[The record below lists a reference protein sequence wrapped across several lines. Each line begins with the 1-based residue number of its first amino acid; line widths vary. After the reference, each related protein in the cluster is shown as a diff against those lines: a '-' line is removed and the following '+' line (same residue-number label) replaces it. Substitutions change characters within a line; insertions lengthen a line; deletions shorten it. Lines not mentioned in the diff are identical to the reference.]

1 MEYEDFLRK
10 KAIMDIHSGM
20 KDVPPLNPLMQLHQ
34 PLVVKWA
41 LRKGRAAIFAGTGL
55 GKTFMQM
62 EWADKVQGHTGGKI
76 IVLAPLAVSEQTVAE
91 AKKFGIHARIA
102 VSDDDIDGPGIYVT
116 NYGKA
121 HKFDLSQFIG
131 VVLDESSCLKHED
144 SKTKKMLVESF
155 KDTPWKLA
163 CTATPAPNDYTE
175 LGNHAEFLG
184 VMTMQEM
191 LSMFFV
197 HDAAKTQDW
206 RLKGHA
212 KDDFWKWMSS
222 WCVAFNKPSDLGL
235 DDGAYAL
242 PPLRYHTHIIES
254 EGEPQDGM
262 LFSFGASSLNEVRAA
277 KRMSLEDRCQKAKEI
292 ADSIEGQCA
301 IWCDLNDE
309 SEILSKI
316 IECSV
321 EVKGGDS
328 DDHKSTSMQKFASGE
343 IKTLISKTKICGFG
357 MNFQTCSDTIFVSV
371 NHSFESLYQA
381 IRRFWRFGQKS
392 PVDVHLILSSEE
404 LSVLESIK
412 RKESEAEAMTQ
423 SMVENMAEITKSE
436 IQETSRTVLEYAPS
450 GTFKLPAWIKENAHL
465 QENSALLT

>member
-1 MEYEDFLRK
+1 MKYEEFLDR
-10 KAIMDIHSGM
+10 KAILDIRSGM
-20 KDVPPLNPLMQLHQ
+20 DVVPELNPKLQLHQ
-34 PLVVKWA
+34 PLIVKWA

-55 GKTFMQM
+55 GKTFMQL
-62 EWADKVQGHTGGKI
+62 EWADKVHNHTGGSI
-76 IVLAPLAVSEQTVAE
+76 IILAPLAVAEQTVSEAE
-91 AKKFGIHARIA
+91 RFGIKASIA
-102 VSDDDIDGPGIYVT
+102 SSGDDVKTPGIYVT

-121 HKFDLSQFIG
+121 HKFDLSVFTG

-144 SKTKKMLVESF
+144 SKTKQMLIREF
-155 KDTPWKLA
+155 RDTPWKLA

-212 KDDFWKWMSS
+212 KDDFWKWMAS

-235 DDGAYAL
+235 EDEGYAL
-242 PPLRYHTHIIES
+242 PPLRYHTHIIEC
-254 EGEPQDGM
+254 EGRPQEGM
-262 LFSFGASSLNEVRAA
+262 LFSLGASSLSEVREA
-277 KRMSLEDRCQKAKEI
+277 KRDSIDLRCEKAREI
-292 ADSIEGQCA
+292 ASSIEGKVA
-301 IWCDLNDE
+301 IWCDLNEE
-309 SEILSKI
+309 SAMLTNI
-316 IECSV
+316 IPESV
-321 EVKGGDS
+321 EVKGSDS
-328 DDHKSTSMQKFASGE
+328 DDHKSRSMTGFANGE
-343 IKTLISKTKICGFG
+343 IKALISKTKICGFG
-357 MNFQTCSDTIFVSV
+357 MNFQSCSDTIFVSV

-381 IRRFWRFGQKS
+381 VRRFWRFGQKN

-412 RKESEAEAMTQ
+412 RKEEEAEAMTR

-436 IQETSRTVLEYAPS
+436 ISETKRSVTEYTPEKS
-450 GTFKLPAWIKENAHL
+450 LKFPPWVKKNAHL
-465 QENSALLT
+465 EVCASL

>member
-1 MEYEDFLRK
+1 MKYEEFLSR

-20 KDVPPLNPLMQLHQ
+20 DEVPDLNPSLHLHQ
-34 PLVVKWA
+34 PLIVRWA
-41 LRKGRAAIFAGTGL
+41 LKKGRAAIFAGTGM

-62 EWADKVQGHTGGKI
+62 EWADKVQKHTGGKI
-76 IVLAPLAVSEQTVAE
+76 IVLAPLAVAEQTVSEAE
-91 AKKFGIHARIA
+91 RFGICAKIA
-102 VSDDDIDGPGIYVT
+102 SSNEDISGPGIYIT

-121 HKFDLSQFIG
+121 HKFDLSQFAG

-144 SKTKKMLVESF
+144 SKTKKMLVEAF
-155 KDTPWKLA
+155 RETPWKLA

-212 KDDFWKWMSS
+212 KDDFWKWMAS
-222 WCVAFNKPSDLGL
+222 WSVAFNKPSDLGL
-235 DDGAYAL
+235 EDGAYKL
-242 PPLRYHTHIIES
+242 PPLRYHTHIIEC
-254 EGEPQDGM
+254 EGEPEDGM

-277 KRMSLEDRCQKAKEI
+277 KRMSLEDRCEKAKEI
-292 ADSIEGQCA
+292 AASIEGQCA
-301 IWCDLNDE
+301 IWCDLNEE
-309 SEILSKI
+309 SEMLSKM
-316 IECSV
+316 IEGSV
-321 EVKGGDS
+321 EVKGSDS
-328 DDHKSTSMQKFASGE
+328 DLHKSSSMQGFAAGT

-357 MNFQTCSDTIFVSV
+357 MNFQSCSDTIFVSV

-381 IRRFWRFGQKS
+381 IRRFWRFGQKNT
-392 PVDVHLILSSEE
+392 VDVHLILSSEE
-404 LSVLESIK
+404 MSVLESIK

-423 SMVENMAEITKSE
+423 SMVENMAELTKAE
-436 IQETSRTVLEYAPS
+436 IIETKRTFNEYTPDKPFQLPS
-450 GTFKLPAWIKENAHL
+450 WIKENAHL
-465 QENSALLT
+465 